1 MTHRGAKRFILVGLV
16 AAIGAMVRPLPA
28 AAAPS
33 LRETTEAFVRLLLA
47 ACGSGHARRVE
58 PLFTD
63 EAPINGLSRDAAM
76 QSYDGKTQTYRLIRP
91 PMVLDRGA
99 TSRTLAFAYTVRDP
113 AVRGT
118 ALVDLVLNA
127 RGAWRIVRLARLCP
141 DAPDHDRAP
150 LLAVN
155 PVRNLFVGATHR
167 QAVRC
172 FLPDGSAPV
181 TGAAWT
187 ASLETDASTYD
198 VSVSGPEAFSRG
210 ETITLEIHVP
220 AGLARQPD
228 LTAQRPAT
236 LVLRCKAGS
245 EAGERTMR
253 LPVRTYDNTTHH
265 ALHAAL
271 VKARRT
277 GKNHRLV
284 FLEEIR
290 VRFRVLDLSHT
301 YYACM
306 RVKSAY
312 AGFQYQPGQT
322 PVYAYW
328 FSVWNNAKAGWAKRN
343 RFLSVGPKEEGWTT
357 VMVPERDYGDK
368 NYASIQN
375 TRIGWRPGTEYTF
388 VLKVRPCT
396 TDGERWTALNLTAL
410 EHGRT
415 QQGEPAAVTRTVPFG
430 SILRY
435 GDHRLSYCNA
445 FMEALGRKWNFERRQ
460 MEFVHVSYRPEG
472 GGALQEVDL
481 RTVTTSATDPAR
493 ERDRYPRSAWLARG
507 RLRLS
512 TGGQTPLR
520 PGLLLLDY

>member
-1 MTHRGAKRFILVGLV
+1 MTHRDAKRFILAGLV
-16 AAIGAMVRPLPA
+16 AAVVA
-28 AAAPS
+28 AAHPLSATAGGTPS
-33 LRETTEAFVRLLLA
+33 IRETTEAFVRLLLA
-47 ACGSGHARRVE
+47 ACGSGHVGRVQ
-58 PLFTD
+58 PLFAD
-63 EAPINGLSRDAAM
+63 EAQINGLSREAVM
-76 QSYDGKTQTYRLIRP
+76 ESYDGKARTYRLIRP
-91 PMVLDRGA
+91 PEVLDRGEA
-99 TSRTLAFAYTVRDP
+99 GRTLAVAYTVGDP
-113 AVRGT
+113 PVRGA

-127 RGAWRIVRLARLCP
+127 RGAWQVGGLARLCP
-141 DAPDHDRAP
+141 GALDEDRAP

-167 QAVRC
+167 QAVRV

-187 ASLETDASTYD
+187 AALQTDAHTYP
-198 VSVSGPEAFSRG
+198 VEARGPDGFARG
-210 ETITLEIHVP
+210 ETVALEIHVP
-220 AGLARQPD
+220 AALANRAD
-228 LTAQRPAT
+228 LTEQRPAT

-245 EAGERTMR
+245 DGAAWTMR
-253 LPVRTYDNTTHH
+253 LPVRTYDNTRHR

-271 VKARRT
+271 VKAQRT

-284 FLEEIR
+284 FLDEIR

-312 AGFQYQPGQT
+312 AGFQYQPGHT

-328 FSVWNNAKAGWAKRN
+328 FSVWNNAAAGWDKRN
-343 RFLSVGPKEEGWTT
+343 RFLDVGPKEDGWNT

-368 NYASIQN
+368 NYANIQN
-375 TRIGWRPGTEYTF
+375 TGIGWRPGTEYTF
-388 VLKVRPCT
+388 VLKVRPHT
-396 TDGERWTALNLTAL
+396 IDGERWTALNLTAL

-415 QQGEPAAVTRTVPFG
+415 EQGSPAAVTRTVPFG

-445 FMEALGRKWNFERRQ
+445 FMEALGRKLNYQRRQ
-460 MEFVHVSYRPEG
+460 MEFVHISYRPAG

-481 RTVTTSATDPAR
+481 GTETTSAVP
-493 ERDRYPRSAWLARG
+493 PWGSVSW
-507 RLRLS
+507 
-512 TGGQTPLR
+512 
-520 PGLLLLDY
+520 